1 MTSKHRQLPD
11 RFVLTDALRDIDPF
25 QQLAQLKPTDI
36 FILRHYE
43 WAPRDRLAL
52 AHTLR
57 KESRARGVRFLVA
70 GDYRLACEA
79 RADGLHLP
87 SWMVR
92 RGDVWGLRRKPGW
105 IIIAAAHSEPE
116 LRAAWLTGADA
127 ALLSPVFATAS
138 HPSART
144 LGVIR
149 FARLAVS
156 AAMPVYAL
164 GGVTLSSQKRLSKV
178 ANLTGYATVSAV

>member
-1 MTSKHRQLPD
+1 
-11 RFVLTDALRDIDPF
+11 
-25 QQLAQLKPTDI
+25 
-36 FILRHYE
+36 
-43 WAPRDRLAL
+43 
-52 AHTLR
+52 
-57 KESRARGVRFLVA
+57 
-70 GDYRLACEA
+70 
-79 RADGLHLP
+79 
-87 SWMVR
+87 MVR

-156 AAMPVYAL
+156 TAMPVYAL

-178 ANLTGYATVSAV
+178 PNLTGYATVSAV